1 MSHEL
6 FLNYNFGQP
15 RPNVVYFQYSVHF
28 HISMASTRIDPKI
41 LKKCSWFAWD
51 LNPSCTRRRHRQTT
65 ELWRPNN
72 VLWAVNGSFD
82 ASSKARKNIIPSWLF
97 SESVVLSRLETSSLQ
112 WGTFPG
118 MEAVISI
125 FDHTLSSVK
134 TSLIA
139 AQATFSISLSL
150 SQLLFAFLAFSNTFY
165 VCLWHYFYLAISSS
179 HIIPLS
185 LSASLWINKNICHL
199 LYRFNTLSLF
209 LPNALSLTSFSH
221 FTRKTQIW
229 ISINPTNCFFVPL
242 LFEVHCRNA
251 QNTVIFSY
259 LYLLMF

>member
-1 MSHEL
+1 MLFIFNIRFIFIFQWQVQEL
-6 FLNYNFGQP
+6 IQKSWKM
-15 RPNVVYFQYSVHF
+15 VVGSRGIWTQG
-28 HISMASTRIDPKI
+28 
-41 LKKCSWFAWD
+41 
-51 LNPSCTRRRHRQTT
+51 CTRRRHRQTT

-150 SQLLFAFLAFSNTFY
+150 SYFLPFSRSQTLSMF
-165 VCLWHYFYLAISSS
+165 VFDTISTWPSLALT
-179 HIIPLS
+179 LS
-185 LSASLWINKNICHL
+185 LSLPLCLPLNK
-199 LYRFNTLSLF
+199 
-209 LPNALSLTSFSH
+209 
-221 FTRKTQIW
+221 
-229 ISINPTNCFFVPL
+229 
-242 LFEVHCRNA
+242 
-251 QNTVIFSY
+251 
-259 LYLLMF
+259 

>member
-139 AQATFSISLSL
+139 AQATFSICLSLSL
-150 SQLLFAFLAFSNTFY
+150 SYFLPFSRSQTRSMFVFDTISTWPFLALT
-165 VCLWHYFYLAISSS
+165 
-179 HIIPLS
+179 LS
-185 LSASLWINKNICHL
+185 LSPSLPP
-199 LYRFNTLSLF
+199 S
-209 LPNALSLTSFSH
+209 
-221 FTRKTQIW
+221 
-229 ISINPTNCFFVPL
+229 
-242 LFEVHCRNA
+242 E
-251 QNTVIFSY
+251 
-259 LYLLMF
+259 